1 MGGMM
6 MIKIIIRISLLCVVS
21 MLIAPYL
28 TALTVLPLTD
38 EQLAKKAEMI
48 VVGKVLSA
56 DYDTDKK
63 DNHPYTYVHVRV
75 SEYIKGKNLGRDLT
89 LKTLGG
95 IGPKLGMYIPGAA
108 NFYRDEEVLLFLE
121 KRVDG
126 TLFPI
131 GLFLGKY
138 SIYRDHESGRKVVLR
153 DENGLGKYSPEPR
166 ASEVRDLRPEEK
178 VFFDDFRQKIRQ
190 IVER

>member
-1 MGGMM
+1 MTKLI
-6 MIKIIIRISLLCVVS
+6 IKVS
-21 MLIAPYL
+21 FLWIVLILIAPHL
-28 TALTVLPLTD
+28 IALTVLPLTD

-63 DNHPYTYVHVRV
+63 DHHPYTYVHVRV
-75 SEYIKGKNLGRDLT
+75 SEYLKGKNQSRDLT

-95 IGPKLGMYIPGAA
+95 IGPKLGMYVPGAA

-121 KRVDG
+121 KRTDG
-126 TLFPI
+126 SLFPI
-131 GLFLGKY
+131 GLSLGKY
-138 SIYRDHESGRKVVLR
+138 SIYRDHDSGRKVVVR
-153 DENGLGKYSPEPR
+153 EEEGMGKYSPEPR
-166 ASEVRDLRPEEK
+166 QTEIRDLEPQQK

-190 IVER
+190 FVER

>member
-1 MGGMM
+1 MT
-6 MIKIIIRISLLCVVS
+6 KIIIRMSFLCIAS

-28 TALTVLPLTD
+28 NALTVLPLTD

-48 VVGKVLSA
+48 VIGKVLSA
-56 DYDTDKK
+56 DYDTDQK
-63 DNHPYTYVHVRV
+63 NHHPYTYVHIRV
-75 SEYIKGKNLGRDLT
+75 SEYLKGKNQGRDLT

-95 IGPKLGMYIPGAA
+95 IGPKMGMYVPGAA

-121 KRVDG
+121 KRNDG
-126 TLFPI
+126 SLFPI

-138 SIYRDHESGRKVVLR
+138 SIYRDHDTGRKVVMR
-153 DENGLGKYSPEPR
+153 DEDGVGKYSPEPR
-166 ASEVRDLRPEEK
+166 ETVIRDLRSEEK

-190 IVER
+190 IVVP